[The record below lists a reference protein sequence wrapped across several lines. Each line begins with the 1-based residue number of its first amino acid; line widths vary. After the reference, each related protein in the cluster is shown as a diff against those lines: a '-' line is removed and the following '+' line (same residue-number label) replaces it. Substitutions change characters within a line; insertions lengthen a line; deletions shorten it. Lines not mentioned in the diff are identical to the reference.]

1 MPQQQLPRART
12 CLASGIFDTIRSAS
26 VNPMPPAEHKTS
38 ISALFRPANLRTTS
52 SRSSW
57 VFLYMPE
64 MAELFAT
71 NPNLHVPNSK
81 KIHKDPAQL
90 ERLEYYERQLIDL
103 KIRLDTI
110 DLENVPKSEIKSKKA
125 SIEPTNTEQVEK
137 NEESQTTSTQIV
149 PISRCSDVIDAILHT
164 ITDKSMTSRDIQ
176 ITIGRTREH
185 TSRLMKKLS
194 DDGLVQRHAGTKPFV
209 YSLTD
214 EGKKKL
220 EIPPM
225 LSK

>member
-1 MPQQQLPRART
+1 MLVELPDA
-12 CLASGIFDTIRSAS
+12 ASILTGLFIFLIGFIAIITYFK
-26 VNPMPPAEHKTS
+26 VK
-38 ISALFRPANLRTTS
+38 
-52 SRSSW
+52 
-57 VFLYMPE
+57 LY
-64 MAELFAT
+64 
-71 NPNLHVPNSK
+71 VNSK

-149 PISRCSDVIDAILHT
+149 PISRYSDVIDAIFT

-176 ITIGRTREH
+176 IT
-185 TSRLMKKLS
+185 TSRLMKKYHYLS
-194 DDGLVQRHAGTKPFV
+194 EYQFALINQ
-209 YSLTD
+209 
-214 EGKKKL
+214 
-220 EIPPM
+220 
-225 LSK
+225 LSRSYH

>member
-1 MPQQQLPRART
+1 MSRDVCSLVLPIVICISREVIDLSVIVCNIASITSLYLEIGTIR
-12 CLASGIFDTIRSAS
+12 ASG
-26 VNPMPPAEHKTS
+26 
-38 ISALFRPANLRTTS
+38 
-52 SRSSW
+52 
-57 VFLYMPE
+57 
-64 MAELFAT
+64 
-71 NPNLHVPNSK
+71 
-81 KIHKDPAQL
+81 
-90 ERLEYYERQLIDL
+90 YYERQLIDL

-149 PISRCSDVIDAILHT
+149 PISRYSDVIDAILHT

>member
-1 MPQQQLPRART
+1 MLVELPDA
-12 CLASGIFDTIRSAS
+12 ASILTGLFIFLIGFIAIITYFK
-26 VNPMPPAEHKTS
+26 VK
-38 ISALFRPANLRTTS
+38 
-52 SRSSW
+52 
-57 VFLYMPE
+57 LY
-64 MAELFAT
+64 
-71 NPNLHVPNSK
+71 VNSK

-149 PISRCSDVIDAILHT
+149 PISRYSDVIDAILHT

>member
-1 MPQQQLPRART
+1 MLVELPDA
-12 CLASGIFDTIRSAS
+12 ASILTGLFIFLIGFIAIITYFK
-26 VNPMPPAEHKTS
+26 VK
-38 ISALFRPANLRTTS
+38 
-52 SRSSW
+52 
-57 VFLYMPE
+57 LY
-64 MAELFAT
+64 
-71 NPNLHVPNSK
+71 VNSK

-149 PISRCSDVIDAILHT
+149 PISRYSDVIDAILHT

-176 ITIGRTREH
+176 INRKNKRTYITTHFIHARNGRVWPSFLQPTQIFMYKSIQH
-185 TSRLMKKLS
+185 L
-194 DDGLVQRHAGTKPFV
+194 
-209 YSLTD
+209 
-214 EGKKKL
+214 
-220 EIPPM
+220 
-225 LSK
+225 

>member
-1 MPQQQLPRART
+1 M
-12 CLASGIFDTIRSAS
+12 
-26 VNPMPPAEHKTS
+26 
-38 ISALFRPANLRTTS
+38 
-52 SRSSW
+52 
-57 VFLYMPE
+57 
-64 MAELFAT
+64 
-71 NPNLHVPNSK
+71 
-81 KIHKDPAQL
+81 
-90 ERLEYYERQLIDL
+90 
-103 KIRLDTI
+103 
-110 DLENVPKSEIKSKKA
+110 PKSEIKSKKA

-149 PISRCSDVIDAILHT
+149 PISRYSDVIDAILHT

-194 DDGLVQRHAGTKPFV
+194 DDGFLQRHAGTKPFV

-225 LSK
+225 LS

>member
-1 MPQQQLPRART
+1 MY
-12 CLASGIFDTIRSAS
+12 
-26 VNPMPPAEHKTS
+26 V
-38 ISALFRPANLRTTS
+38 
-52 SRSSW
+52 
-57 VFLYMPE
+57 
-64 MAELFAT
+64 
-71 NPNLHVPNSK
+71 NSK

-149 PISRCSDVIDAILHT
+149 PISRYSDVIDAILHT